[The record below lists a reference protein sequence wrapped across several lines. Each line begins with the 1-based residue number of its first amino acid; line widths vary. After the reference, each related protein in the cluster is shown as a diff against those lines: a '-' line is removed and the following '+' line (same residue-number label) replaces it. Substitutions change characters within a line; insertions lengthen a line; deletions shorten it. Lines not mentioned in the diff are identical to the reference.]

1 MVKGLELFRSR
12 FADYAD
18 SYVLIGG
25 AACDI
30 LLERAAL
37 PFRITR
43 DLDIVLCIE
52 ALTPEFG
59 RAFWGFIR
67 DGAYEIQEKSSSDR
81 KLYRFRKPATP
92 NFPEM
97 IELFSRRPDAFE
109 LNAESALTPIPMDDE
124 ISSLSAILL
133 DDDYYGFIQSRKRRV
148 EGISLLPAEALVV
161 LKAKAWLDLS
171 KRKANGETVD
181 SKNIRKHKNDVCRL
195 FATLTPQIRVELP
208 PGIQAEVSEFIDQ
221 LANEPVDFR
230 VLGLPLVMP
239 DVIMGLRQIF
249 VDNEM

>member
-109 LNAESALTPIPMDDE
+109 LNAESGYVTNFL
-124 ISSLSAILL
+124 
-133 DDDYYGFIQSRKRRV
+133 
-148 EGISLLPAEALVV
+148 
-161 LKAKAWLDLS
+161 
-171 KRKANGETVD
+171 
-181 SKNIRKHKNDVCRL
+181 
-195 FATLTPQIRVELP
+195 
-208 PGIQAEVSEFIDQ
+208 
-221 LANEPVDFR
+221 
-230 VLGLPLVMP
+230 
-239 DVIMGLRQIF
+239 
-249 VDNEM
+249 